1 MSIAIFK
8 IQTHGTGMN
17 ILFLIIGLAVGFA
30 LAFLFLK
37 GKSESS
43 LSTANEKARL
53 LEANTFELKNE
64 MRLLTENSESKLHE
78 ERRKAEW
85 LHSTVASSKTENE
98 NLKQKLTEQKSEL
111 EQLNQKFTKE
121 FENLA
126 NRILDEKSQKFTEQ
140 NKTNLDIILNPLKD
154 RIKEFEAKVDKT
166 YKDESAER
174 ITLKTEIKNLIDLNK
189 QISEEA
195 NNLATALKGDN
206 KQQGNWGEMVLEK
219 VLERSGLKLGDEYR
233 MEYATTNAENERI
246 RPDAVIFLPDNKHVI
261 VDSKVSLVAYS
272 ACVNAANEDDRMR
285 FLKAHIESL
294 RNHVRLLSDKNYQS
308 AVGLESPDFVLLF
321 VPIESS
327 FSLAVQGDAEL
338 FNYAWDRKI
347 VIVSPSTLLATLRTI
362 ASIWKQERQTR
373 NAIEIAEEGGKLYDK
388 FVGFYEDLVKVGKKM
403 DDAKGDYSEAMK
415 KLYDGSGNLVRRAE
429 KMKELGAKTAKQLP
443 QTIIDR
449 AKE

>member
-1 MSIAIFK
+1 MD
-8 IQTHGTGMN
+8 

-37 GKSESS
+37 SKSESS

-53 LEANTFELKNE
+53 LEANSVELKNE
-64 MRLLTENSESKLHE
+64 MRLLVENSESKLHE
-78 ERRKAEW
+78 ERRRAES
-85 LHSTVASSKTENE
+85 LQSAFASSKTENE

-219 VLERSGLKLGDEYR
+219 VLERSGLKAGDEYR

-294 RNHVRLLSDKNYQS
+294 RNHVKLLSDKNYQT

-338 FNYAWDRKI
+338 FNFAWDRKI

-388 FVGFYEDLVKVGKKM
+388 FVGFYEDLVKVRKKL
-403 DDAKGDYSEAMK
+403 DEARGDYGEAMK
-415 KLYDGSGNLVRRAE
+415 KLFEGSGNLVRRAE
-429 KMKELGAKTAKQLP
+429 KMKELGAKATKQLP
-443 QTIIDR
+443 PSITDL

>member
-1 MSIAIFK
+1 MDIV
-8 IQTHGTGMN
+8 
-17 ILFLIIGLAVGFA
+17 FLIIGLVVGFVI
-30 LAFLFLK
+30 AFLFLK
-37 GKSESS
+37 GKSESA

-53 LEANTFELKNE
+53 LEANTIELKNE
-64 MRLLTENSESKLHE
+64 IRLAAENSEAKLQE
-78 ERRKAEW
+78 ERRKAD
-85 LHSTVASSKTENE
+85 LLNSSFASAKTENE
-98 NLKQKLTEQKSEL
+98 NLKQKLAEQKSEL

-140 NKTNLDIILNPLKD
+140 NRSNLDVILNPFKEKLKD
-154 RIKEFEAKVDKT
+154 FEQKVDQA
-166 YKDESAER
+166 YKAESAER
-174 ITLKTEIKNLIDLNK
+174 ITLKTEIKNLVELNK

-219 VLERSGLKLGDEYR
+219 ILERSGLKEGQEYK
-233 MEYATTNAENERI
+233 MEYATTNSENERI

-261 VDSKVSLVAYS
+261 VDSKVSLIAYT
-272 ACVNAANEDDRMR
+272 ACVNAINEEDRMR

-294 RNHVRLLSDKNYQS
+294 RNHVKLLSDKKYQS

-338 FNYAWDRKI
+338 FNFAWDKKI

-388 FVGFYEDLVKVGKKM
+388 FVAFVEDLIKVGNGIKKTQSDYED
-403 DDAKGDYSEAMK
+403 AMK
-415 KLYDGSGNLVRRAE
+415 KLHEGTGNLVRRAE
-429 KMKELGAKTAKQLP
+429 KMKELGAKTTKQLP
-443 QTIIDR
+443 QTLIDR
-449 AKE
+449 ASE